1 MTIRIE
7 YEEDVALAWAE
18 LLTECADDHGAA
30 NFSWHL
36 AETGC
41 APATVRSMAQRW
53 RDEEFVP
60 REFADQLEAFA
71 LTVEGLLS
79 PGAERAWPR
88 P

>member
-36 AETGC
+36 AETG
-41 APATVRSMAQRW
+41 
-53 RDEEFVP
+53 
-60 REFADQLEAFA
+60 
-71 LTVEGLLS
+71 
-79 PGAERAWPR
+79 
-88 P
+88 